1 MSLPDDYNRRIF
13 FILDEFGTL
22 QRLSTIQKLLTLSR
36 SKGGSVWI
44 SIQDVG
50 QLDQIYGHS
59 GRQTIVNACSSSL
72 MFSVADPE
80 TANFLS
86 ARIGETE
93 YWITEESWTSGT
105 EDTRDSFT
113 LSKRKKTEKVILPSQ
128 IQGLNELRGFLQL
141 AGYDPALVNIRV
153 RDFKDVTQSFLC
165 RGDLMLSEIIK
176 NQFQGGI
183 I

>member
-1 MSLPDDYNRRIF
+1 
-13 FILDEFGTL
+13 
-22 QRLSTIQKLLTLSR
+22 
-36 SKGGSVWI
+36 
-44 SIQDVG
+44 
-50 QLDQIYGHS
+50 
-59 GRQTIVNACSSSL
+59 